1 MSYFQKTFYVLRK
14 INQLKC
20 QKQRVRFADILF
32 YSDKSYDQI
41 LKEVKAV
48 SLV

>member
-1 MSYFQKTFYVLRK
+1 MSNFQKRFYVLRK

-20 QKQRVRFADILF
+20 QELRVKFADMLF
-32 YSDKSYDQI
+32 YSDKSSNQI

-48 SLV
+48 SL